1 MVSSDPRLAHI
12 SSDVGE
18 LPNSPFFLQS
28 FPATSKIQKM
38 YFEGA
43 TVCDR
48 SRFAIISELCSRHVV
63 KPLIEKA
70 VQETLRI
77 ERLITTA

>member
-12 SSDVGE
+12 SSDFGE
-18 LPNSPFFLQS
+18 LPNSPFFLLT

-43 TVCDR
+43 TACDR

-77 ERLITTA
+77 ERLIATA

>member
-1 MVSSDPRLAHI
+1 
-12 SSDVGE
+12 
-18 LPNSPFFLQS
+18 
-28 FPATSKIQKM
+28 M

-43 TVCDR
+43 TASDR
-48 SRFAIISELCSRHVV
+48 SRLAITSELRFRHVV

-77 ERLITTA
+77 ERLIATA

>member
-1 MVSSDPRLAHI
+1 LAHI
-12 SSDVGE
+12 SSDFGE
-18 LPNSPFFLQS
+18 LHNSPFFLLT
-28 FPATSKIQKM
+28 FPATGKIQKM

-48 SRFAIISELCSRHVV
+48 SRFAIISELCSHHVV

-77 ERLITTA
+77 ERLIATA